1 LLKSS
6 NMELAP
12 RGVGSSRRV
21 IAAAALLAAR
31 ATALSAGL
39 WLSGCYT
46 FVPLFPGAVRPGQEV
61 AVEVSD
67 SGRVALAERLGPEL
81 YRVEGRVVGVTP
93 QDVALRVDAITNV
106 GGSRNTWNG
115 EQVSF
120 RMEHLRTASEKKLSM
135 GRTAVLAALAL
146 GAAAL
151 IITQAELF
159 GFGDER
165 TPGPGPDPDPS

>member
-1 LLKSS
+1 MLKFFS
-6 NMELAP
+6 MELAP
-12 RGVGSSRRV
+12 RGVGSSRRL
-21 IAAAALLAAR
+21 IAVATVLVAR
-31 ATALSAGL
+31 AIALSAVL
-39 WLSGCYT
+39 WVSACYT
-46 FVPLFPGAVRPGQEV
+46 FVPLFPGAVRSGQEV
-61 AVEVSD
+61 TLEVSD

-106 GGSRNTWNG
+106 GGSRNMWNG

-120 RMEHLRTASEKKLSM
+120 RTEHLRTASEKKLSM